1 MSIAKKR
8 KGNLKGK
15 EGLKRQNKDSLS
27 EKHIED
33 GAGENGKQHI
43 PFPTMYAYG
52 CGQGKKFRESVIS
65 AKNRNISKTIH

>member
-1 MSIAKKR
+1 MPK
-8 KGNLKGK
+8 
-15 EGLKRQNKDSLS
+15 
-27 EKHIED
+27 KHIED

-52 CGQGKKFRESVIS
+52 CGQGKKLRESVIS